1 MNIRFVSTL
10 TPDDEERVAPGV
22 LNALRLILDSMP
34 LAYTIRIETANGRV
48 FQHAHS
54 GTEAE
59 PAAPGATGAA
69 AGGANR
75 VANGAVNGVT
85 RPRTTV
91 S

>member
-22 LNALRLILDSMP
+22 LNALRLILDNMP

-48 FQHAHS
+48 FQHAHA
-54 GTEAE
+54 GAE
-59 PAAPGATGAA
+59 VEPPAPGAAVPA
-69 AGGANR
+69 KGGANG
-75 VANGAVNGVT
+75 VANGTANGVL
-85 RPRTTV
+85 RPRTV

>member
-1 MNIRFVSTL
+1 MNIRFVSSL

-22 LNALRLILDSMP
+22 LNALRLILDTMP
-34 LAYTIRIETANGRV
+34 LAYTIRIETATGRV
-48 FQHAHS
+48 FQHAHA

-59 PAAPGATGAA
+59 PPAPGPAATGAN
-69 AGGANR
+69 G
-75 VANGAVNGVT
+75 VANGTLNGVS

>member
-48 FQHAHS
+48 FQHAHA

-75 VANGAVNGVT
+75 VANGAANGVT